1 LNCYK
6 NEFKLAVY
14 LEFTDKET
22 FQQFWFSYL
31 VLKLFSVFKNIRVES
46 VYKDTVNA
54 ILERINSTI
63 LTDLTLNEI
72 TQKAVIINHKSKT
85 RRIEET
91 QILTKLLLYMYELM
105 QTIDL
110 ILNAVKGR
118 QTTVIKWLEHL

>member
-6 NEFKLAVY
+6 NEPKLAAY
-14 LEFTDKET
+14 LEFTDKGA
-22 FQQFWFSYL
+22 FQQFQFSYL
-31 VLKLFSVFKNIRVES
+31 VLELFLVFKDIRVKS

-54 ILERINSTI
+54 ILEHINSTI
-63 LTDLTLNEI
+63 SMNLTLNEI

-85 RRIEET
+85 RRVEET
-91 QILTKLLLYMYELM
+91 QVLTKLLLYMYELM

-118 QTTVIKWLEHL
+118 QTTVIK

>member
-6 NEFKLAVY
+6 NEPKLAAY
-14 LEFTDKET
+14 LEFTDKGA
-22 FQQFWFSYL
+22 FQQFQFSYL
-31 VLKLFSVFKNIRVES
+31 VLELFSVFKDIRVKS

-54 ILERINSTI
+54 ILEHINSTI
-63 LTDLTLNEI
+63 SMNLTLNEI

-85 RRIEET
+85 RRVEET
-91 QILTKLLLYMYELM
+91 QVLTKLLLYMYELM

-118 QTTVIKWLEHL
+118 QTTVIK